1 MSPLQNQSLIESTLL
16 LELWNRQTAEALRV
30 RSPDRLRLVAE
41 SVETAAPTLDGRARV
56 KALALVAR
64 VQAGLRYL
72 EAA

>member
-1 MSPLQNQSLIESTLL
+1 MSPLQNQPLIDASLL

-30 RSPDRLRLVAE
+30 HSSEQLWLVAE

-64 VQAGLRYL
+64 IHAGLRYL
-72 EAA
+72 KAA